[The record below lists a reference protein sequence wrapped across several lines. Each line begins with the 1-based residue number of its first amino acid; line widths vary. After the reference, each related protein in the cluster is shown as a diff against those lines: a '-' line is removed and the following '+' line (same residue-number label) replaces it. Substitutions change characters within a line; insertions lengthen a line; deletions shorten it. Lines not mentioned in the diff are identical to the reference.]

1 MAQEVKIT
9 SNTTLEDLIF
19 EGRNKE
25 YGAYFL
31 RQIYGK
37 TARTSALIGVAVV
50 TLGLV
55 GPMLYSKYKPLEEK
69 KKVTLA
75 NPMDVPPPPMDETQP
90 PPPPPPPPPPE
101 APKPVST
108 TKFLPPEIKPDEEVK
123 QEEPP
128 PTQETL
134 KDAQASSETVVG
146 DPNAT
151 EVVIDPN
158 EGKAKVEVVEVKPVI
173 EEIFTVVEQ
182 QASFPGGTEALAKF
196 LTKNLKYPPEAQRA
210 NVQGKVFMSFV
221 VSPDGSIS
229 DVNVMKGLGFGCDQ
243 EATRVVKS
251 MPKWA
256 PGKQS
261 GRAVKSRFTLPI
273 TFQLE

>member
-55 GPMLYSKYKPLEEK
+55 GPMLYSKYKPLDEK

-158 EGKAKVEVVEVKPVI
+158 EGKAKVEVVEVKPVT

-182 QASFPGGTEALAKF
+182 QASFPGGAEALGKF
-196 LTKNLKYPPEAQRA
+196 LLKNLKYPPEAQRA

-229 DVNVMKGLGFGCDQ
+229 DVNVLKGLGFGCDQ

-251 MPKWA
+251 MPRWA

>member
-19 EGRNKE
+19 AGRNKE

-31 RQIYGK
+31 RQVYSK

-50 TLGLV
+50 TLGLA

-134 KDAQASSETVVG
+134 KDAQASNETVVG

-158 EGKAKVEVVEVKPVI
+158 EGKAKVEVVEVKPV
-173 EEIFTVVEQ
+173 EEQIFTVVEQ

-243 EATRVVKS
+243 EAQRVVKS

>member
-19 EGRNKE
+19 AGRNKE

-37 TARTSALIGVAVV
+37 TARTSALVGVAVV

-158 EGKAKVEVVEVKPVI
+158 EGKAKVEVVEVKPVA

-182 QASFPGGTEALAKF
+182 QASFPGGTEALGKF
-196 LTKNLKYPPEAQRA
+196 LLKNLKYPPEAQRA